1 MVEYLDTD
9 KVLKYLKI
17 LDNAT
22 TAAKIG
28 YFFSQ
33 TSESLTMIVVS

>member
-22 TAAKIG
+22 TVKVG

-33 TSESLTMIVVS
+33 TSESLTRIVVS